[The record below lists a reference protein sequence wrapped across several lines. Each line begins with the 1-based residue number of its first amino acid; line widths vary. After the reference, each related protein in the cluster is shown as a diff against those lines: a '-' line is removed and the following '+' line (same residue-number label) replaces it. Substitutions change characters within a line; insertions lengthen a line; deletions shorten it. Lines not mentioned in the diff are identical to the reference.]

1 MATLAPKPT
10 KPTIGMVRGKGTQ
23 TSDSIPAMVSKDES
37 IFNAPATKK
46 LAELIKKEYG
56 MTIDEFNELYAPK
69 GAETKVVGGVLHASG
84 GAMNMDLLN
93 PKKPTPIAPT
103 ISEAPAINPALLER
117 LAASKAAGGHLLTAE
132 QAQSQAMAKIPTGQG
147 VGVRAMPTVS
157 NPVSSLINVAKS
169 PASLQVAR
177 KAIGVASKF
186 AAEKSPLVGLAV
198 ESVGAAQDINA
209 NPQMTTLDKV
219 ARYGEAAGN
228 SFGLPLPEMANSTVN
243 MITGGD
249 NETPTQKIARQ
260 NGEKTNWQYAT
271 GAMSEADANELATG
285 KAASSLIPKTVAP
298 IASIAP
304 PTTVTAPDTT
314 AKVGVAPTVMN
325 TQQSVLPQSK
335 APSSWA
341 ISEFMPELS
350 KTSGN
355 MSPVGKA
362 PDTNTTYTASPVVE
376 GQPTASVSF
385 KQGTATMAKNTGVS
399 PRADAN
405 GDGNLSGSEQYLR
418 DNQDTQ
424 GGNYVSPT
432 YMANQRNSAVQM
444 DSYAGQNMAR
454 DKGYQSNN
462 DAEGNIRAA
471 LGVPRVNGAN
481 TSDSV
486 MTVDNGRGGTGTI
499 SGSGAGMD
507 RLGTP
512 EAQARIS
519 KELATN
525 ADPAFQT
532 RMAEQTK
539 IVDDR
544 IAKRQAN
551 EAVINNAAQRN
562 ALIAQSQQSGN
573 IGDKAR
579 RDSAKEQLAAL
590 DANARNDQDN
600 KYKMASLGQNASQF
614 EQQQQ
619 AAMATAKN
627 LATKDERDYQLKKA
641 ESDKPMDFFT
651 PQFEK
656 DGVTP
661 VVDEVTGVQKQVR
674 ETMRPSER
682 EARQQSANNQK
693 LTSALSQLSKVVN
706 DPSASKEDKAAA
718 AQFIATHGKG
728 Q

>member
-1 MATLAPKPT
+1 
-10 KPTIGMVRGKGTQ
+10 MVRGKGTQ
-23 TSDSIPAMVSKDES
+23 TSDSIDAKLSTGES
-37 IFNAPATKK
+37 VLNAGATKALK
-46 LAELIKKEYG
+46 ALLKKTGG
-56 MTIDEFNELYAPK
+56 MTIDEFNAEHAPK
-69 GAETKVVGGVLHASG
+69 DAKTKVVDGVLHA
-84 GAMNMDLLN
+84 
-93 PKKPTPIAPT
+93 
-103 ISEAPAINPALLER
+103 
-117 LAASKAAGGHLLTAE
+117 AAGIYPVKKIDDTSIPMGVMPKM
-132 QAQSQAMAKIPTGQG
+132 QS
-147 VGVRAMPTVS
+147 TVS
-157 NPVSSLINVAKS
+157 NGLDLSPSKEAALQMSMTKRNVAQQVN
-169 PASLQVAR
+169 PVDMASLANKTANFISPSTTAATNVLTSNLDSNQSVANNAGR
-177 KAIGVASKF
+177 LISNVPAAIGAGMSNSTIPKAIT
-186 AAEKSPLVGLAV
+186 AV
-198 ESVGAAQDINA
+198 
-209 NPQMTTLDKV
+209 
-219 ARYGEAAGN
+219 
-228 SFGLPLPEMANSTVN
+228 ANSVDPVVN
-243 MITGGD
+243 AVKPVAND
-249 NETPTQKIARQ
+249 FIAGM
-260 NGEKTNWQYAT
+260 NGEVSPPVKTT
-271 GAMSEADANELATG
+271 
-285 KAASSLIPKTVAP
+285 AP

-304 PTTVTAPDTT
+304 PTAAPDAT

-325 TQQSVLPQSK
+325 TQQSVLPK
-335 APSSWA
+335 APSSLA
-341 ISEFMPELS
+341 VGEFMPEVS

-385 KQGTATMAKNTGVS
+385 KQGTATMAKNTGVA

-454 DKGYQSNN
+454 DKGYQSVN

-471 LGVPRVNGAN
+471 LGAPRVNGAN
-481 TSDSV
+481 PSESV

-499 SGSGAGMD
+499 SGSGAGMA

-525 ADPAFQT
+525 ADPAFQA

-562 ALIAQSQQSGN
+562 ALIAQTKQSGN

-600 KYKMASLGQNASQF
+600 KYKMASLGQDASQF

-627 LATKDERDYQLKKA
+627 TATKDERDYQLKKA

-693 LTSALSQLSKVVN
+693 LTSTLSQLSKVVN